1 MRYRRSKM
9 DATRRFRFRAGCGDD
24 LSAGQKMS
32 YRCVIHIKDE
42 CDGCGR
48 CEETDERPMGYDR
61 PYYGTLSDWDDGG
74 NPFVP
79 DPMDEE

>member
-1 MRYRRSKM
+1 
-9 DATRRFRFRAGCGDD
+9 
-24 LSAGQKMS
+24 MS
-32 YRCVIHIKDE
+32 YRCVIHLKDE

-74 NPFVP
+74 NPFAT
-79 DPMDEE
+79 DPMDMEE